1 MGTSN
6 IIESARLNPSKKSI
20 LIVTSDKVYE
30 NNEKNSR
37 FRESDRLGGDDPYS
51 ASKACA
57 EIISKSYF
65 SSIFNSKNANLATAR
80 AGNVI
85 GGGDVS
91 LNRLVPDIYRSIVKK
106 KIKN

>member
-6 IIESARLNPSKKSI
+6 IIESARLNPSVKSI

-51 ASKACA
+51 ASKAC

-80 AGNVI
+80 AGNV
-85 GGGDVS
+85 
-91 LNRLVPDIYRSIVKK
+91 LVEVMFL
-106 KIKN
+106 

>member
-1 MGTSN
+1 M
-6 IIESARLNPSKKSI
+6 
-20 LIVTSDKVYE
+20 IVTSDKVYE
-30 NNEKNSR
+30 NNENSR

-57 EIISKSYF
+57 EIISKIILVQYLL
-65 SSIFNSKNANLATAR
+65 KNANLVTAR

-106 KIKN
+106 KN

>member
-1 MGTSN
+1 ML
-6 IIESARLNPSKKSI
+6 ILWEHQILLKARLNPSVKSI

-57 EIISKSYF
+57 EITLK
-65 SSIFNSKNANLATAR
+65 
-80 AGNVI
+80 VI
-85 GGGDVS
+85 
-91 LNRLVPDIYRSIVKK
+91 LVQYLIQKTQILLQLEQEMLLVEVMFL
-106 KIKN
+106 